1 MFNHLK
7 KIEYFSRY
15 SYSLKAV
22 ETRGLSAPK
31 NSTLS
36 LELLR
41 EGSKISNNKWLLTI
55 KSRAEAISS
64 SM

>member
-22 ETRGLSAPK
+22 ETRGLSASK

-36 LELLR
+36 LELHR
-41 EGSKISNNKWLLTI
+41 EGATDANTKLLNTLMTC
-55 KSRAEAISS
+55 A
-64 SM
+64 